1 MVSRREWRIFSDL
14 KPSPIA
20 GIPIMAGEVDRVV
33 FTRIGWVREHC
44 QLLRAISAEFAQT
57 RSFDGLT
64 TATCIH
70 LEAKTV
76 ALLLTLRDGGARL
89 VSTGNLNTTQ
99 PDAVERLRAEG
110 VTVIGEPTKDSEV
123 HAGFL
128 GQVLAAEPDLILDNG
143 GDLFARYLDSPY
155 PGLLGGT
162 EETTSGRMRL
172 EPLRGQLRR
181 PILVI
186 NDSPIKQFA
195 ENEHAVGQS
204 ALESFLRMTNRIT
217 NGEQVTVFGYGACGR
232 GVAANF
238 RAAHARVSV
247 VDVNPVTRLQAH
259 LDGFSAPPRDI
270 AIANADVIITVTG
283 ARDVL
288 TAADLP
294 LLRDGVILANAGHFP
309 AEIDAAGLIGAME
322 VAGQREYADDLLTL
336 ELNDGR
342 RAHLLARGHMFN
354 LAGPRP
360 LGNSIESMD
369 LGFALQARCLE
380 AVANRSVDATSCVVP
395 VPGHIDAAIAN
406 SYLDRKYPPTPR

>member
-1 MVSRREWRIFSDL
+1 M
-14 KPSPIA
+14 
-20 GIPIMAGEVDRVV
+20 
-33 FTRIGWVREHC
+33 
-44 QLLRAISAEFAQT
+44 LRSISAEFKDT
-57 RSFDGLT
+57 LPFRGLIIGT
-64 TATCIH
+64 GIH

-99 PDAVERLRAEG
+99 PEALQVLNAEG
-110 VTVIGEPTKDSEV
+110 VTVIGGPTRDRQVHGRYLGEV
-123 HAGFL
+123 I
-128 GQVLAAEPDLILDNG
+128 AARPDLILDNG
-143 GDLFARYLDSPY
+143 GDLFARYLDEPY
-155 PGLLGGT
+155 DGLRGGT

-172 EPLRGQLRR
+172 EPLRDRLRL

-204 ALESFLRMTNRIT
+204 TLESYLRLTNRVT

-238 RAAHARVSV
+238 RGACARVSV
-247 VDVNPVTRLQAH
+247 VDVDPVTRLRAH
-259 LDGFSAPPRDI
+259 LDGFSTPPREQ
-270 AIANADVIITVTG
+270 AIADADLIITVTG

-294 LLRDGVILANAGHFP
+294 LLRDGVIVANAGHFP
-309 AEIDAAGLIGAME
+309 FEIDVDGMAGSPG
-322 VAGQREYADDLLTL
+322 VAGFREYADDLMTL
-336 ELNDGR
+336 ELDNGR
-342 RAHLLARGHMFN
+342 RVHVISRGHMFN

-380 AVANRSVDATSCVVP
+380 AVASGSVDAASCVVP
-395 VPGHIDAAIAN
+395 VPGRIDAAVAAA
-406 SYLDRKYPPTPR
+406 YLDRKYRTPRA